1 MAIKHYAGN
10 RLTGLAYDGGNG
22 DTKPTSNVIT
32 GTTFLETDTDD
43 LYIWDGSSWNIIAG
57 NSIAQTLSNKTL
69 TLPKINA
76 ASSNH
81 TYNIIGSELAGN
93 RNATLPVLADND
105 TLVLNNT
112 TATFQ
117 NKTIVHAAN
126 GNSVTG
132 LVDASIATGANIAV
146 AKLAASTITI
156 GGTATTLGGT
166 ITALTA
172 LTDLDLTAGDKTIFD
187 TVGDNILTIGASNT
201 TVAIAGDLTVAG
213 TQIIQ
218 NTVTMNATNAI
229 IFEGSGVDDHETTL
243 TIVNPTSDHTIYI
256 PNQGGYL
263 PVLEAA
269 SATQITATPAELNIL
284 DGINNTVSAANLNA
298 LTAGSG
304 DTTLHSHA
312 GSSGASESFAIA
324 MAVAL

>member
-1 MAIKHYAGN
+1 MAIVRYAGN
-10 RLTGLAYDGGNG
+10 RMTGVSG
-22 DTKPTSNVIT
+22 DTKPSESSLVT
-32 GTTFLETDTDD
+32 GTTFQETNTDD
-43 LYIWDGSSWNIIAG
+43 LYMWDGDSWNVVAG
-57 NSIAQTLSNKTL
+57 DTIAQTLSSKTL
-69 TLPKINA
+69 TLPKIND
-76 ASSNH
+76 ASSDH
-81 TYNIIGSELAGN
+81 TYDIIGSELGAN
-93 RNATLPVLADND
+93 RNATLPVLTGND
-105 TLVLNNT
+105 TFVFNNT

-132 LVDASIATGANIAV
+132 LVDTSIASGANIAV

-187 TVGDNILTIGASNT
+187 TVGNNILTIGASNT

-213 TQIIQ
+213 TQIVQ
-218 NTVTMNATNAI
+218 DTVTMNATNAVV
-229 IFEGSGVDDHETTL
+229 FEGSGVDNNETTL

-263 PVLEAA
+263 PVLAA
-269 SATQITATPAELNIL
+269 VSTTQISSTPEELNIL
-284 DGINNTVSAANLNA
+284 DGINNTVTATNLNA

-304 DTTLHSHA
+304 NTTLHSHA
-312 GSSGASESFAIA
+312 SSGGASESFAIA